1 MAQQKMIQLKNFY
14 QGGIADSK
22 FVGLANSL
30 EYLVGFN
37 IHSELGILKVQ
48 QALAKDSG
56 SSIDDFVKAI
66 VPCSDGNSYLFGTTN
81 GKIWKRDSSGTYT
94 LMATASPASGSAGI
108 LDAREYQGYI
118 YYAMQNRLGR
128 WQIGTSWAT
137 RSDDWATFTNGDADF
152 HPMQEVN
159 LVLYIGDANLV
170 AQVDAGT
177 FSANA
182 LDIKTPLRIKS
193 LGRLVTDL
201 LIGTYVNDNVNNTEI
216 LRWNTWSISFSSF
229 DAIPEVGVNAFLDM
243 DNYLVVNAGLKG
255 NMYVYSNDALEQ
267 YRRLK
272 GDWSQKSAL
281 VNPNAVLN
289 LDGVPYFG
297 VSNVSGNPLLQGVY
311 SLARYSRSYPLV
323 FSLDFPLSTGVFTK
337 TEIGAMVGIG
347 GGQMLISWKDTN
359 STAVYGVDKID
370 FSAKYTGAYLVSR
383 VISINRSELTKFG
396 RIYAN
401 YKSLPASTDLDI
413 YTSKNYVDFAGTANT
428 SRNNTKILSKVTDVD
443 IAEAVTLQVKVKAT
457 VNVNDAPELEGVEIY
472 L

>member
-1 MAQQKMIQLKNFY
+1 MAQQKAVQLRNFY

-30 EYLVGFN
+30 EYLVGFD

-48 QALAKDSG
+48 QALAKDSA
-56 SSIDDFVKAI
+56 STIDDFVKAI
-66 VPCSDGNSYLFGTTN
+66 VPCSDGSTYLFGSTN
-81 GKIWKRDSSGTYT
+81 GKIWKRTAGGTYS
-94 LMATASPASGSAGI
+94 LEATASPAAGNAGI

-118 YYAMQNRLGR
+118 YYAMQSRLGR
-128 WQIGTSWAT
+128 WQLGTAWST
-137 RSDDWATFTNGDADF
+137 RDDSWATFTNTDANF

-159 LVLYIGDANLV
+159 LVLYIGDANYI

-201 LIGTYVNDNVNNTEI
+201 LIGTYVNDNVNQTEI

-281 VNPNAVLN
+281 INQNAVLN
-289 LDGVPYFG
+289 LNGTPYFG
-297 VSNVSGNPLLQGVY
+297 VSNNSGNPLLQGVY

-323 FSLDFPLSTGVFTK
+323 FSLDFPISTGNFSNI
-337 TEIGAMVGIG
+337 EIGAIAGIG
-347 GGQMLISWKDTN
+347 DGQMLISWKDTT
-359 STAVYGVDKID
+359 SGTVYGIDKID
-370 FSAKYTGAYLVSR
+370 FSNKYTGAYLVSR
-383 VISINRSELTKFG
+383 VISIDRSELGRFG

-401 YKSLPASTDLDI
+401 YKSLPANTDLEI
-413 YTSKNYVDFAGTANT
+413 YSSKNYASFSGTADV
-428 SRNNTKILSKVTDVD
+428 SKNNTKILSKVTDVD
-443 IAEAVTLQVKVKAT
+443 IPEAVTLQVKVKAV
-457 VNVNDAPELEGVEIY
+457 VNNNDAPELEGVEIY